1 MSLMCLIRASFLHLQ
16 GKLLGLKLVSL
27 RTMVGAHVHFQGIEA
42 LCRLLAHITV
52 EGFASVFVNVSDV
65 GSKNV

>member
-1 MSLMCLIRASFLHLQ
+1 
-16 GKLLGLKLVSL
+16 
-27 RTMVGAHVHFQGIEA
+27 MVGAHVHFQGIEA

-65 GSKNV
+65 GLKNV